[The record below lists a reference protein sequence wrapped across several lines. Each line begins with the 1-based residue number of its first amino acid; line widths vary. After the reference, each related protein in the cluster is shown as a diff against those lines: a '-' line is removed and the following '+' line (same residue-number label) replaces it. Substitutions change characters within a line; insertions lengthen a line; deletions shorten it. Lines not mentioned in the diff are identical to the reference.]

1 MDFHFL
7 VMEKS
12 WKINVEKEEALCVCC
27 ASIRSVSCPKITY
40 LLSYYV
46 CETNAQVDEEEAEA
60 VGSSER
66 RYQNRLSAAHQ
77 EKETRF

>member
-1 MDFHFL
+1 MLKKRGHP
-7 VMEKS
+7 VS
-12 WKINVEKEEALCVCC
+12 AVPASEA
-27 ASIRSVSCPKITY
+27 CPVLKLLTY
-40 LLSYYV
+40 LLTYYV